1 MNSEN
6 QNENQ
11 NQGNQYENF
20 DFFLSQ
26 TNKVKPK
33 NVRKMDIVHLIR
45 TNNTSELNDLLK
57 DISHE
62 NFDENDYFD
71 FTRDELKLIKSYQI
85 LTQYMIYSVNHLTR
99 KNQTLNDLSNKQLK
113 YNQEAEKVIKRQ
125 QKKIQSQE
133 QILGQL
139 TDNCINLEFLIKKLN
154 LEDKVT
160 ELGVQPDNK
169 LLNSEE
175 CDQLRNHMT
184 NTNNL
189 NE

>member
-1 MNSEN
+1 MSDDNRNVEF
-6 QNENQ
+6 QKET
-11 NQGNQYENF
+11 F

-26 TNKVKPK
+26 TNKIKPK
-33 NVRKMDIVHLIR
+33 TVRRMDIVHLIR
-45 TNNTSELNDLLK
+45 SNNIVELNELLR
-57 DISHE
+57 DISQE

>member
-1 MNSEN
+1 
-6 QNENQ
+6 
-11 NQGNQYENF
+11 
-20 DFFLSQ
+20 
-26 TNKVKPK
+26 
-33 NVRKMDIVHLIR
+33 
-45 TNNTSELNDLLK
+45 
-57 DISHE
+57 
-62 NFDENDYFD
+62 
-71 FTRDELKLIKSYQI
+71 
-85 LTQYMIYSVNHLTR
+85 MIYSVNHLTR

-113 YNQEAEKVIKRQ
+113 YNQDAEKVIKRQ

-160 ELGVQPDNK
+160 ELGVKPDNQ